1 MSVIYWERLRSYS
14 VILWCYKSFTKRRIN
29 KKDRLIENRFK
40 LLLNLSNFYMRIKG
54 RIALNLIFK
63 ITVS

>member
-1 MSVIYWERLRSYS
+1 MSVIYWERFKNYS
-14 VILWCYKSFTKRRIN
+14 VNLWCYKSFTKRRIN
-29 KKDRLIENRFK
+29 KEDRLIENRFK